1 MGVTKWHLFFDLNN
15 FYLVKLVSILTSAN
29 KAVIPTLLN
38 KSCSNKKINA
48 TLLSI
53 LILKVLETKFQGIY
67 YFSCFMY
74 GYTERPI
81 LALGSALEAGAGLNW
96 VDFNFVMPQLAPIR

>member
-1 MGVTKWHLFFDLNN
+1 MKP
-15 FYLVKLVSILTSAN
+15 A
-29 KAVIPTLLN
+29 LLN

-81 LALGSALEAGAGLNW
+81 LALCLAGEAGAGLIW
-96 VDFNFVMPQLAPIR
+96 VEFNLVMSQQAPIR